1 MDAQDVFAL
10 FGHPVW
16 GPLLIFT
23 ARIIDVSLDTMRVL
37 FIMRGKRGAAG
48 MLGFFQAMIWIF
60 AVGNAIK
67 HLDSIFHIL
76 GYASGYATGTMVGIT
91 LERAVAYGLSKLRI
105 VSRHG
110 GVEIAEALRDRG
122 YGATEYSGFG
132 RDGGVEIVDSVV
144 QRAHIGEVLDI
155 VDRYDPGAF
164 VTVEEPQVLRGGSVV
179 SREWRMQSMVSPLLR
194 RKRDRA

>member
-1 MDAQDVFAL
+1 MTADDIFAL

-16 GPLLIFT
+16 GPLLIFS

-37 FIMRGKRGAAG
+37 FMVRGKRGAAG
-48 MLGFFQAMIWIF
+48 VLGFFQALIWIF

-76 GYASGYATGTMVGIT
+76 GYASGFATGTIVGIT
-91 LERAVAYGLSKLRI
+91 IERAVAFGLSSLRI

-122 YGATEYSGFG
+122 YGATEFSGYG
-132 RDGGVEIVDSVV
+132 RDGNVEIVNSVV
-144 QRAHIGEVLDI
+144 QRAHIQEVLDI
-155 VDRYDPGAF
+155 VDRYDPDAF
-164 VTVEEPQVLRGGSVV
+164 VTVEDPQVLRGGSVI
-179 SREWRMQSMVSPLLR
+179 SREWRVPSANLLFR
-194 RKRDRA
+194 RKQRPV